1 MADEAGKRVIP
12 AAIEDEMRT
21 AYLDYSMSVIVNRA
35 LPDVRDGMKPVQ
47 RRILVA
53 MNDLNLSPDRP
64 YRKSAKI
71 TGDVNG
77 NYHPHGTSAIYDA
90 MVRLAQNFSLRY
102 PLVDGQ
108 GNFGSVDGDSAAAER
123 YTEARLSPVG
133 MEMLSEIDRQ
143 TVNFRPNYENVREE
157 PVVLPGRFP
166 NLLCNGAAGIAVG
179 MATNVPPHNL
189 NEVADAV
196 SELIDNPDLTD
207 EELLQIVPGPDF
219 PTGGII
225 MGRDG
230 IRSAY
235 ATGRGLITVR
245 ARATIDV
252 MENNREVILV
262 TEIPY
267 MVNKSA
273 LLEKIAD
280 LVRSGAINGVS
291 DLRDESDRNGMRIV
305 IELKRDVA
313 SQVILN
319 QLFKHTQMQQ
329 TFGANLLA
337 LVNNR
342 PVTMTL
348 KEMIR
353 HFIEHR
359 REVIVRRTQYDLDQ
373 AEKRAHILEG
383 LRIALDNIDAVVHLI
398 RASKD
403 PAEAKDGLMRQFG
416 LSDLQAQAIL
426 DMRLA
431 RLTGLERGKIEA
443 EYAELQLLIA
453 EYKAILAS
461 ERRVLDLIQGEMVEL
476 KAKYGDRRRTEIRSA
491 EGEFSVEDL
500 IADEDMVIT
509 ISHLGYIKRLPV
521 NTYRRQRRGGRG
533 VTGQTTREDDFVEH
547 LFIAS
552 THSYVLVFTNMGR
565 VYWLKVH
572 EIPQGGRTAKGK
584 AIVNLVM
591 LKAGERIA
599 SVAAVRDFDP
609 AYFLLFA
616 TKKGQVKKTNL
627 TAYANVRRDGI
638 IAIALDEGD
647 EIIDVVLTDGR
658 REVVLAKRLGR
669 AIRFNESKVRSMG
682 RNTRGVRGVT
692 LDTDQDDVIGMVV
705 LQREDSEILAVTANG
720 FGKRSRVEDYRVT
733 GRGGKGII
741 TIKPSTRN
749 GTLIAI
755 REVKSDDEL
764 MITSR
769 NGIVIRLP
777 IHDVS
782 VLGRNTQGVRL
793 INLEAGDTVADVA
806 RIVKDDEEEAGVV
819 GGGGAA
825 AAGAVKGLEDVAEDD
840 EAIEGDGAGDDD
852 LTEDEEDVDLDDDID
867 IEEDEDDGEENE

>member
-1 MADEAGKRVIP
+1 MADDAGKRVIP

-35 LPDVRDGMKPVQ
+35 LPDVRDGLKPVQ

-53 MNDLNLSPDRP
+53 MNDLNLAPDRP

-77 NYHPHGTSAIYDA
+77 NYHPHGTTAIYDA
-90 MVRLAQNFSLRY
+90 MVRLAQEFSLRY

-108 GNFGSVDGDSAAAER
+108 GNFGSIDGDSAAAER

-133 MEMLSEIDRQ
+133 MEMLSEIDRA
-143 TVNFRPNYENVREE
+143 TVDFRPNYENVREE

-166 NLLCNGAAGIAVG
+166 NLLLNGATGIAVG

-189 NEVADAV
+189 NEICDAV
-196 SELIDNPDLTD
+196 SELIDNPDVTD

-225 MGRDG
+225 MGREG

-235 ATGRGLITVR
+235 TTGRGLLTVR
-245 ARATIDV
+245 ARATIDL
-252 MENNREVILV
+252 MDNGREAIFI

-291 DLRDESDRNGMRIV
+291 DLRDESDRNGMRIIV
-305 IELKRDVA
+305 ELKRDAA

-337 LVNNR
+337 LVNGR
-342 PVTMTL
+342 PETMSL
-348 KEMIR
+348 RQMIQ
-353 HFIEHR
+353 HFINHR
-359 REVIVRRTQYDLDQ
+359 RDVIIRRTRYDLEQ

-383 LRIALDNIDAVVHLI
+383 LRIALDNIDEIVKLI

-403 PAEAKDGLMRQFG
+403 TAEAKEGLITRFS
-416 LSDLQAQAIL
+416 LSEVQAQAIL

-431 RLTGLERGKIEA
+431 RLTGLERDKIEA
-443 EYAELQLLIA
+443 EYAELQRMIA

-461 ERRVLDLIQGEMVEL
+461 ERRVLELIQGEMMDL
-476 KAKYGDRRRTEIRSA
+476 KAKYGDARRTEIQAA
-491 EGEFSVEDL
+491 ESEFSVEDL
-500 IADEDMVIT
+500 IAEEDMVIS

-533 VTGQTTREDDFVEH
+533 VTGQSTREDDFVEH

-552 THSYVLVFTNMGR
+552 THAYVLVFTNTGR

-572 EIPQGGRTAKGK
+572 EIPQAGRTAKGK

-591 LKAGERIA
+591 LRPGERIA
-599 SVAAVRDFDP
+599 SVAAVKDFD
-609 AYFLLFA
+609 AKHYLFFA
-616 TKKGQVKKTNL
+616 TKKGQVKKTEL
-627 TAYANVRRDGI
+627 PAYANVRRDGI
-638 IAIALDEGD
+638 IAIGLAEGD
-647 EIIDVVLTDGR
+647 EIIDVTLTDGS

-669 AIRFNESKVRSMG
+669 AIRFGEDLVRPMG
-682 RNTRGVRGVT
+682 RTAHGVRGVT
-692 LDTDQDDVIGMVV
+692 LDSPEDEVIGMVV
-705 LQREDSEILAVTANG
+705 LKRGGSDILAVTENG
-720 FGKRSRVEDYRVT
+720 YGKRSPVEDYRVT

-741 TIKPSTRN
+741 TIKPSKRN
-749 GTLIAI
+749 GSLVAI
-755 REVKSDDEL
+755 REVKSEDEL
-764 MITSR
+764 MITTR

-777 IHDVS
+777 IKDVS

-793 INLEAGDTVADVA
+793 INLEDTDTVADVA
-806 RIVKDDEEEAGVV
+806 RIMPEEEEESVV
-819 GGGGAA
+819 AA
-825 AAGAVKGLEDVAEDD
+825 AEAETP
-840 EAIEGDGAGDDD
+840 APAGD
-852 LTEDEEDVDLDDDID
+852 EDEGG
-867 IEEDEDDGEENE
+867 DEGGE

>member
-1 MADEAGKRVIP
+1 MSEDAGKRIIP

-35 LPDVRDGMKPVQ
+35 LPDVRDGLKPVQ
-47 RRILVA
+47 RRIQVA

-77 NYHPHGTSAIYDA
+77 NYHPHGTSSIYDA
-90 MVRLAQNFSLRY
+90 MVRLAQDFSLRY

-133 MEMLSEIDRQ
+133 MEMLGDIDRE
-143 TVNFRPNYENVREE
+143 TVDFRPNYENVREE

-189 NEVADAV
+189 NEICDAV
-196 SELIDNPDLTD
+196 CELIDNPDLD
-207 EELLQIVPGPDF
+207 EEEVLRIVPGPDF

-230 IRSAY
+230 IRNAY
-235 ATGRGLITVR
+235 TTGRGLISVR
-245 ARATIDV
+245 ARATIDI
-252 MENNREVILV
+252 MDNGREVILV

-267 MVNKSA
+267 QVNKSV

-280 LVRSGAINGVS
+280 LVRSGSIVGVS
-291 DLRDESDRNGMRIV
+291 DLRDESDRTGMRIV
-305 IELKRDVA
+305 IELKKDAA

-319 QLFKHTQMQQ
+319 QLYKHTQMQQ

-348 KEMIR
+348 KEMLQ
-353 HFIEHR
+353 HFINHR
-359 REVIVRRTQYDLDQ
+359 RDVIVRRTRYDKDQ

-383 LRIALDNIDAVVHLI
+383 LLIALDNIDEIVKLI
-398 RASKD
+398 RESQD
-403 PAEAKDGLMRQFG
+403 PAEAKTALIGRFS
-416 LSDLQAQAIL
+416 LSDVQAQAIL

-443 EYAELQLLIA
+443 EYAELQKLIA
-453 EYKAILAS
+453 EYTAILAS
-461 ERRVLDLIQGEMVEL
+461 DRRVLDLVQADMMDL
-476 KAKYGDRRRTEIRSA
+476 KAKYGDARRTEIRAA
-491 EGEFSVEDL
+491 EGDFSVEDL
-500 IADEDMVIT
+500 IADEDMVISL
-509 ISHLGYIKRLPV
+509 SHLGYIKRLPV

-533 VTGQTTREDDFVEH
+533 VTGQTTREDDFIERI
-547 LFIAS
+547 FIAS
-552 THSYVLVFTNMGR
+552 THAYVLVFTNLGR

-572 EIPQGGRTAKGK
+572 EIPQAGRTAKGK
-584 AIVNLVM
+584 PIVNLVQ
-591 LKAGERIA
+591 LKPGERIA
-599 SVAAVRDFDP
+599 SVAPVRDFDP
-609 AYFLLFA
+609 GKYLFFA
-616 TKKGQVKKTNL
+616 TRKGQVKKTEL
-627 TAYANVRRDGI
+627 TAYANPRRDGI
-638 IAIALDEGD
+638 IAIGLGEGD
-647 EIIDVVLTDGR
+647 EIIDVVLTDGH
-658 REVVLAKRLGR
+658 REVVLAKAQGR
-669 AIRFNESKVRSMG
+669 SIRFNEEAVRSMG
-682 RNTRGVRGVT
+682 RTARGVRGVT
-692 LDTDQDDVIGMVV
+692 LDGSDDALIGMVV
-705 LQREDSEILAVTANG
+705 LQRADSEILAVTENG
-720 FGKRSRVEDYRVT
+720 YGKRSDVDEYRVT

-741 TIKPSTRN
+741 TIKASERN
-749 GTLIAI
+749 GPLMAI
-755 REVKSDDEL
+755 REVKTEDEL

-777 IHDVS
+777 LRDVS

-793 INLEAGDTVADVA
+793 INLDEGDTVADVA
-806 RIVKDDEEEAGVV
+806 RI
-819 GGGGAA
+819 
-825 AAGAVKGLEDVAEDD
+825 
-840 EAIEGDGAGDDD
+840 I
-852 LTEDEEDVDLDDDID
+852 T
-867 IEEDEDDGEENE
+867 EEDEAKEVVVENGEDGENGVKNGGEDEAGS

>member
-1 MADEAGKRVIP
+1 MVEDAGKRVIP

-35 LPDVRDGMKPVQ
+35 LPDVRDGLKPVQ

-53 MNDLNLSPDRP
+53 MNDLNLAPDRP

-90 MVRLAQNFSLRY
+90 MVRLAQEFSLRY

-123 YTEARLSPVG
+123 YTEARLAAAG
-133 MEMLSEIDRQ
+133 MEMLSEIERA
-143 TVNFRPNYENVREE
+143 TVDFRPNYENVREE
-157 PVVLPGRFP
+157 PVVLPGRMP
-166 NLLCNGAAGIAVG
+166 NLLLNGATGIAVG

-189 NEVADAV
+189 NEICDAV
-196 SELIDNPDLTD
+196 SEIIDNPDVSD
-207 EELLQIVPGPDF
+207 DELLQIVPGPDF

-225 MGRDG
+225 MGREG
-230 IRSAY
+230 IRNAY
-235 ATGRGLITVR
+235 TTGRGLISVR
-245 ARATIDV
+245 ARATIDL
-252 MENNREVILV
+252 MDNGREVIIV

-280 LVRSGAINGVS
+280 LVRSGAISGVS

-305 IELKRDVA
+305 IELKRDAA

-319 QLFKHTQMQQ
+319 QLYKHTHMQQ

-337 LVNNR
+337 LVRGR
-342 PVTMTL
+342 PETMTL
-348 KEMIR
+348 RQMLQ
-353 HFIEHR
+353 HFVDHR
-359 REVIVRRTQYDLDQ
+359 RDVIIRRTRYDLEQ

-383 LRIALDNIDAVVHLI
+383 LRIALDNIDEIVKLI

-403 PAEAKDGLMRQFG
+403 TAEAKEGLIARFS
-416 LSDLQAQAIL
+416 LSEVQAQAIL

-443 EYAELQLLIA
+443 EYAELQRMIA
-453 EYKAILAS
+453 EYKAILGS
-461 ERRVLDLIQGEMVEL
+461 ERRVLELIQGEMMEL
-476 KAKYGDRRRTEIRSA
+476 KAKYGDARRTEIRAA

-500 IADEDMVIT
+500 IAEEDMVIS

-533 VTGQTTREDDFVEH
+533 VTGQSTREDDFIEH

-552 THSYVLVFTNMGR
+552 THAYVLVFTNTGR

-572 EIPQGGRTAKGK
+572 EIPQAGRTAKGK

-591 LKAGERIA
+591 LRPGERIA
-599 SVAAVRDFDP
+599 SVAAVKDFD
-609 AYFLLFA
+609 AKHHLFFA
-616 TKKGQVKKTNL
+616 TKLGQVKKTEL
-627 TAYANVRRDGI
+627 PAYANVRRDGI
-638 IAIALDEGD
+638 IAIGLAEGD
-647 EIIDVVLTDGR
+647 EIIDVAMTDGS
-658 REVVLAKRLGR
+658 REVVLAKRQGR
-669 AIRFNESKVRSMG
+669 SIRFSEDLVRQMG
-682 RNTRGVRGVT
+682 RTARGVRGVT
-692 LDTDQDDVIGMVV
+692 LDGAEDAVIGMIV
-705 LQREDSEILAVTANG
+705 LQRESSEILAVTENG
-720 FGKRSRVEDYRVT
+720 YGKRSLVDDYRIT

-741 TIKPSTRN
+741 TIKPSKRN
-749 GTLIAI
+749 GPLVAI
-755 REVKSDDEL
+755 REVKSEDEL
-764 MITSR
+764 MITTR

-777 IHDVS
+777 LKDVS

-793 INLEAGDTVADVA
+793 INLEEGDTVADVA
-806 RIVKDDEEEAGVV
+806 RIMPE
-819 GGGGAA
+819 
-825 AAGAVKGLEDVAEDD
+825 
-840 EAIEGDGAGDDD
+840 EGDGDNGVTA
-852 LTEDEEDVDLDDDID
+852 
-867 IEEDEDDGEENE
+867 IEADGEAPGEETGGEESGG